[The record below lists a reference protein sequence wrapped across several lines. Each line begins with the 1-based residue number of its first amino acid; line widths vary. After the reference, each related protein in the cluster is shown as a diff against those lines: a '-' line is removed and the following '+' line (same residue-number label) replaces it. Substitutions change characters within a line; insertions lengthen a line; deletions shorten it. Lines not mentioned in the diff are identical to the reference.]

1 MNNRTYSNGILFRHT
16 GFTLIEVLI
25 AVAIFS
31 LVMVSLY
38 SSFSLSYRAVT
49 EVDDSLLKLQESRG
63 VLDIIKREIE
73 SAFYEQNKDYVF
85 FKLDDRDFYGRQAS
99 EISFTSF
106 SPLMPGIAIISYAF
120 DELDEKMALRK
131 QLSSLYTSPK
141 DSAGVILLE
150 DIELFVIEAKYKD
163 QWVKTWDSNATGR
176 LPDELR
182 ISIAMKIGDRKDI
195 VTVSDI
201 ARPKIGK
208 TL

>member
-1 MNNRTYSNGILFRHT
+1 MNNKTYSNSILFSQK

-25 AVAIFS
+25 AISIFS
-31 LVMVSLY
+31 LIMVSLY

-63 VLDIIKREIE
+63 ILDIIKREIE
-73 SAFYEQNKDYVF
+73 SAVFERNKDEVF

-99 EISFTSF
+99 EISFSGF
-106 SPLMPGIAIISYAF
+106 SPLVPGIVRISYVF
-120 DELDEKMALRK
+120 DELDEKMSLRK
-131 QLSSLYTSPK
+131 QLTSLYASTEN
-141 DSAGVILLE
+141 SAGVILSE
-150 DIELFVIEAKYKD
+150 DVELFVIEAKYKD
-163 QWVKTWDSNATGR
+163 QWVKTWDSNATGS
-176 LPDELR
+176 LPDELK
-182 ISIAMKIGDRKDI
+182 ISIAMKIGDQKDI

>member
-1 MNNRTYSNGILFRHT
+1 MNNRTYANGILFRHT

-63 VLDIIKREIE
+63 ILDIIKREIE

-106 SPLMPGIAIISYAF
+106 SPLMPGIARISYAF

-131 QLSSLYTSPK
+131 QLSSLYTSPQ

>member
-63 VLDIIKREIE
+63 ILDIIKREIE